1 LTAVPATATVGGM
14 SAGEE
19 TRQLS
24 MSDAD
29 LARGIALA
37 SPGTAEAEE
46 AELYRRFAPRVRLY
60 GLKHLRDEAAAQDL
74 VQQVLLVT
82 IERLRAGEVRKPEEI
97 ASFILGTSR
106 VMAGSLQRTERR
118 RQSLVGQFHVREQA
132 EEPFIFALDVA
143 RVERCLQTLGQRDRT
158 VLILTFYAEKTSSEI
173 AEELG
178 LTSGV
183 VRVVRHRALDRL
195 RECVGLRRSA

>member
-1 LTAVPATATVGGM
+1 V
-14 SAGEE
+14 
-19 TRQLS
+19 
-24 MSDAD
+24 SDTD
-29 LARGIALA
+29 LAQCIASA
-37 SPGTAEAEE
+37 SPGAAQAEE

-97 ASFILGTSR
+97 GSFILGTSR

-118 RQSLVGQFHVREQA
+118 RQNLLEQVNVAEPA
-132 EEPFIFALDVA
+132 EEPFVFALDVA
-143 RVERCLQTLGQRDRT
+143 RVERCFQTLAQRDRA

-183 VRVVRHRALDRL
+183 VRVARHRALDRL
-195 RECVGLRRSA
+195 RECIGLGKSA